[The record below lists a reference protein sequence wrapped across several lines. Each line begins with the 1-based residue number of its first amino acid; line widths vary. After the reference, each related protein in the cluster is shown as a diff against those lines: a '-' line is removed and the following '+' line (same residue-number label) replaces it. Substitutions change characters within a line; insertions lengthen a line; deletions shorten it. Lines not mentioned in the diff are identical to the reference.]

1 MRRRFKPSA
10 EHLALITS
18 MLSVYWPDISATLLV
33 EALDGLD
40 AGSRV
45 PPTLTM
51 AEAAEA
57 LRVTRRTVQTMLKD
71 GRLERI
77 ELGPRE
83 CRVSA
88 ESLRRLIAGE
98 TTNEKGV

>member
-1 MRRRFKPSA
+1 MRRRCRPSA
-10 EHLALITS
+10 ENLALLTS

-33 EALDGLD
+33 ETLDSLPEGGRMP
-40 AGSRV
+40 A
-45 PPTLTM
+45 TLTM